1 MFIYELFSWLCVF
14 FLIFVKKRFVSR
26 KKEIIYKSEMSLLNV
41 DFFVMWYNI
50 ILLILFIVFKL
61 INYVILD
68 EVKDMVYWFL
78 IVDRLVYSFFIV
90 LFDEYLLS
98 VC

>member
-1 MFIYELFSWLCVF
+1 MFIYELFSWLSVF

>member
-1 MFIYELFSWLCVF
+1 
-14 FLIFVKKRFVSR
+14 
-26 KKEIIYKSEMSLLNV
+26 MSLLNV

>member
-78 IVDRLVYSFFIV
+78 IVDRLVYSLFIV

>member
-1 MFIYELFSWLCVF
+1 
-14 FLIFVKKRFVSR
+14 
-26 KKEIIYKSEMSLLNV
+26 MSLLNV

-78 IVDRLVYSFFIV
+78 IVDRLVYSLFIV

>member
-1 MFIYELFSWLCVF
+1 
-14 FLIFVKKRFVSR
+14 
-26 KKEIIYKSEMSLLNV
+26 MSLLNV

-68 EVKDMVYWFL
+68 EVKEMVYWFL

>member
-1 MFIYELFSWLCVF
+1 
-14 FLIFVKKRFVSR
+14 
-26 KKEIIYKSEMSLLNV
+26 MSLLNV

-68 EVKDMVYWFL
+68 EVKYMVYWFL

>member
-1 MFIYELFSWLCVF
+1 
-14 FLIFVKKRFVSR
+14 
-26 KKEIIYKSEMSLLNV
+26 MSLLNV

-78 IVDRLVYSFFIV
+78 IVDRLVYSFLIV

>member
-1 MFIYELFSWLCVF
+1 
-14 FLIFVKKRFVSR
+14 
-26 KKEIIYKSEMSLLNV
+26 MSLLNV
-41 DFFVMWYNI
+41 DFFVMWNNI